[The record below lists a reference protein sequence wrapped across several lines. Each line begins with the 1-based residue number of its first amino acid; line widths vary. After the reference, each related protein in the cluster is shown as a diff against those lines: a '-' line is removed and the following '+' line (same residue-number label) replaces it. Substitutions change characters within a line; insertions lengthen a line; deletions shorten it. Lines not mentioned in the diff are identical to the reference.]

1 MIIEGIRYNNETE
14 SFDFI
19 WNEDA
24 PEDLI
29 DLKLQKHNKLL
40 SKKDGNKVYYSYK
53 FNKNKTGQNPVL
65 RKSIKYI
72 DDKVSKK
79 DVELMVSKAVVNF
92 NSIVPLSSFD
102 LIVTPSSTSNVLD
115 LLRNFLH
122 AKAGSN
128 TLVSSDLFV
137 KNTLDNIEF
146 DEEKLNKIEKS
157 KQDQIRSI
165 LNKAFSK
172 EDYKLR
178 SIPPRYRK
186 FISNFI
192 KFNTEAEKRVLN
204 AIVNGKIL
212 VVDDILTEG
221 TTVKNMI
228 KLLYSYGA
236 EEIVSFVL
244 LTDK

>member
-1 MIIEGIRYNNETE
+1 MIIEGIRYNKETD

-19 WNEDA
+19 WKEDVHG
-24 PEDLI
+24 DLI
-29 DLKLQKHNKLL
+29 DLKLQKYNKLL

-53 FNKNKTGQNPVL
+53 FNKDQSGKNLVL

-79 DVELMVSKAVVNF
+79 DVELMVSKAVVSF

-102 LIVTPSSTSNVLD
+102 LIVTPSSTSTVLD

-137 KNTLDNIEF
+137 KNTIDNIEL

-157 KQDQIRSI
+157 MQNKIRSI

-186 FISNFI
+186 FIFNFI

-221 TTVKNMI
+221 TTIKNI
-228 KLLYSYGA
+228 NKLLYSAGA

>member
-1 MIIEGIRYNNETE
+1 MI
-14 SFDFI
+14 
-19 WNEDA
+19 
-24 PEDLI
+24 
-29 DLKLQKHNKLL
+29 
-40 SKKDGNKVYYSYK
+40 
-53 FNKNKTGQNPVL
+53 
-65 RKSIKYI
+65 
-72 DDKVSKK
+72 
-79 DVELMVSKAVVNF
+79 SKAVVNF

-128 TLVSSDLFV
+128 TIVSSDLFV
-137 KNTLDNIEF
+137 KNTIDNIEF

-157 KQDQIRSI
+157 KQDKIRSI

-186 FISNFI
+186 FIFNFI

-228 KLLYSYGA
+228 KLLYSAGA

>member
-1 MIIEGIRYNNETE
+1 MIIEGIRYNKETD
-14 SFDFI
+14 SFDFV
-19 WNEDA
+19 WKEDV
-24 PEDLI
+24 PGDLI
-29 DLKLQKHNKLL
+29 DLKLQKYNKLL

-53 FNKNKTGQNPVL
+53 FNKDQTGQNTVL

-102 LIVTPSSTSNVLD
+102 LIVTPSSTSKVLD

-128 TLVSSDLFV
+128 TIVSSDLFV

-146 DEEKLNKIEKS
+146 DEEKLSKIEKS

-186 FISNFI
+186 FIFNFI

-204 AIVNGKIL
+204 AIVGGKIL

-221 TTVKNMI
+221 TTIKNII
-228 KLLYSYGA
+228 KLLYSAGA
-236 EEIVSFVL
+236 EEVVSFVL

>member
-1 MIIEGIRYNNETE
+1 MIIEGIRYNKETDF
-14 SFDFI
+14 FDFI
-19 WNEDA
+19 WKEDV
-24 PEDLI
+24 PGDLI
-29 DLKLQKHNKLL
+29 DLKLQKYNKLL

-53 FNKNKTGQNPVL
+53 FNKDQTGKNPVL

-79 DVELMVSKAVVNF
+79 DVELMLSKAVVSF

-102 LIVTPSSTSNVLD
+102 LIVTPSSTSKVLD

-137 KNTLDNIEF
+137 KNTIDNIEL

-186 FISNFI
+186 FIFNFI
-192 KFNTEAEKRVLN
+192 KFNTESEKRILN

-221 TTVKNMI
+221 TTIKNII
-228 KLLYSYGA
+228 KLLYSAGA